1 MMVLT
6 CGAAV
11 LQVDNVLMSAR
22 NIEKLEVN
30 FASAVRVYDVLR
42 ADKIVIEEEALAYLN
57 VSRDPCLQYMV
68 YTIATL
74 FAQLLRLLAL
84 LQSEHGS
91 LTVLPSLCRS
101 FTLESHG
108 RLRHLQDVVW
118 IALCC
123 PLCQQQR
130 IMWVAN
136 EQHSSSRLQHRI
148 AT

>member
-1 MMVLT
+1 M

-22 NIEKLEVN
+22 NVEKLEVN

-57 VSRDPCLQYMV
+57 VSRDACLSYMV

-74 FAQLLRLLAL
+74 SVCADSVYIYTASVRVW
-84 LQSEHGS
+84 GS
-91 LTVLPSLCRS
+91 HRVPSLCRS

-108 RLRHLQDVVW
+108 RHAPPSGWCVDC
-118 IALCC
+118 ALLSYICE
-123 PLCQQQR
+123 QQR
-130 IMWVAN
+130 YHVGCK
-136 EQHSSSRLQHRI
+136 
-148 AT
+148 